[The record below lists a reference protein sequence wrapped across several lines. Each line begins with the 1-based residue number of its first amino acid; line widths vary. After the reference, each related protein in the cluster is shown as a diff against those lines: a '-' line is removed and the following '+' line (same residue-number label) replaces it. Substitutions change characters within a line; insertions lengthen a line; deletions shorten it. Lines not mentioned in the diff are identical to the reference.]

1 MQLLSLNTLVF
12 CLIFQASLAS
22 FFFFFLH
29 LHPFTLPLMLPAS
42 GSYFCKMQIIMPA
55 WPTFLDYCED
65 PSVKVL
71 YKCKVLLYPLLST
84 LGTGGFLQ
92 APLLRLA

>member
-1 MQLLSLNTLVF
+1 
-12 CLIFQASLAS
+12 
-22 FFFFFLH
+22 
-29 LHPFTLPLMLPAS
+29 MLPAS

-65 PSVKVL
+65 SGVKVL

-84 LGTGGFLQ
+84 LRHWWVLIGPT
-92 APLLRLA
+92 ALAGLKSDVSAVIAKTR